1 MNNVKIY
8 NKLVRDKIPEIIDVD
23 VKKCDFDMVDGKR
36 KFQLL
41 QKKLQEEVNEFL
53 LNNNVEEL
61 ADIMEVVLA
70 TAEILGVSEEELGKI
85 REEKKDRCGGF
96 KQGILLKSVKKR
108 W

>member
-8 NKLVRDKIPEIIDVD
+8 NKLVRDNIPEIIDVD
-23 VKKCDFDMVDGKR
+23 VKKCDFEMVNGKR

-53 LNNNVEEL
+53 LNSNVEKL

-70 TAEILGVSEEELGKI
+70 TAEVLGVSEEDFGKI
-85 REEKKDRCGGF
+85 REEKKDKYGGF

-108 W
+108 